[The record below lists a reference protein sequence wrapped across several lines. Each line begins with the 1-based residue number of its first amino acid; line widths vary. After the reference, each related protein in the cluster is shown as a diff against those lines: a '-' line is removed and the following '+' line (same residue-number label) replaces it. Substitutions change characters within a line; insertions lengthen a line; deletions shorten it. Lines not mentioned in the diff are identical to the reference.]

1 MELKAFC
8 RPKTKRREKSEDQFG
23 RIRSLGLFIG
33 QSSWPYIEYPKSSLA
48 HSRRAHFRYS

>member
-1 MELKAFC
+1 VELKAFC